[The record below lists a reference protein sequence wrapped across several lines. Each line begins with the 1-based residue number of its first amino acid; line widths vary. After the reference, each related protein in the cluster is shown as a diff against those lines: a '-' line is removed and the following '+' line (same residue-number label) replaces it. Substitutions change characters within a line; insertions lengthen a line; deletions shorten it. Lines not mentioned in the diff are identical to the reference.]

1 MTERATYKV
10 GFNRGRRRIWI
21 DGPRLT
27 RAGFIPGARYWSPVS
42 LGKMTLTLTEGEGT
56 ARKVSGRPTGKPIID
71 ISGQD
76 VHDAFP
82 TCAAVDVEFKA
93 GLISIRPSTSN
104 SPPQAA
110 IRS

>member
-1 MTERATYKV
+1 MTESATYKV
-10 GFNRGRRRIWI
+10 GFNRQRRRIWI

-27 RAGFIPGARYWSPVS
+27 RAGFTPGVKYWSPVS
-42 LGKMTLTLTEGEGT
+42 LGKMTLTLTECEGT
-56 ARKVSGRPTGKPIID
+56 PRKVSGRPDGKPIID

-82 TCAAVDVEFKA
+82 TCAAVDVVFKA

-104 SPPQAA
+104 SRGAE
-110 IRS
+110 